1 MKNTQQD
8 NQEVQVQ
15 IPHRLAQYMAA
26 GLKAYINESINEL
39 KLHKRLLKMTREGMK
54 KKNAFTGLYDP
65 VQLANTCKEQWKNL
79 RILEEKQ
86 RVLKRALGNPMY
98 PMKMQDLSS
107 FLHLHTS
114 NNRFEGVFEP
124 LGEFINTH
132 PYPVKPSTNS
142 YADS

>member
-79 RILEEKQ
+79 RNLEEKQ
-86 RVLKRALGNPMY
+86 RILKRALGNPLS
-98 PMKMQDLSS
+98 PVSMQDLNS
-107 FLHLHTS
+107 FLQRGHS
-114 NNRFEGVFEP
+114 QFEGVFEP
-124 LGEFINTH
+124 LGDFINAH
-132 PYPVKPSTNS
+132 PYPVKPSTNLN
-142 YADS
+142 ADS